1 MSLWRGGVVQRGLQQ
16 ERETG
21 DERCVSESSANDKH
35 LCLVSV
41 IGMERPDKSHW
52 KRRLARER
60 LTGNSYQAGRLN
72 AGAEVYIWS
81 YIQSIC

>member
-1 MSLWRGGVVQRGLQQ
+1 MARGRGSARSAAG
-16 ERETG
+16 ERDRRRASG
-21 DERCVSESSANDKH
+21 SSANDKH

-41 IGMERPDKSHW
+41 IGVERPDKSHW

-81 YIQSIC
+81 YIQSKFA